1 MKIVIVGVGKVGKTL
16 VENFV
21 NEKHDVVIVDSN
33 SSTVEYIVNAYD
45 VKGLVGGGL
54 EKETLTG
61 ANVAEADL
69 FIACTARDEMNILTC
84 VLAKNL
90 GAKRTIAR
98 VRDPEYLKEMENLR
112 QDLGLDL
119 LFNPEKRTAYEI
131 ENALKF
137 PSAKKVEVFAGGR
150 AMMVEFEL
158 EKANPIVG
166 KKVMDVCRNYGN
178 KILFGM
184 VTRGKKEYIP
194 NGSFVM
200 EKEDR
205 VHVIGSEK
213 DISAF
218 CKKTGMFKQRAKS
231 IMIIGGGKIAVN
243 LTTEL
248 CKNPEVNV
256 KIIEE
261 DQATCEKLSEILPR
275 ATIICGDGTDQT
287 LLGEEKIASVDACVT
302 LTDFDESN
310 VVISLY
316 AMQKNVAKVITK
328 LNRTSIYDMA
338 EFIGLDTVFSPRKA
352 IADQII
358 GYVRSHKTENKGGI
372 INFYKLGEET
382 EATEFQVDES
392 FEHLGIPL
400 RNLKL
405 KSNSLI
411 GGIVRNGEFILPS
424 GETVIE
430 KGDNVIVV
438 TLIKQVTDLAEIFR

>member
-16 VENFV
+16 VENFI
-21 NEKHDVVIVDSN
+21 NENHDVVVVDVN
-33 SSTVEYIVNAYD
+33 SSAVENMVNAYD

-54 EKETLTG
+54 EREVLMG
-61 ANVAEADL
+61 ASVSEADL
-69 FIACTARDEMNILTC
+69 FISCTARDEMNILTC

-137 PSAKKVEVFAGGR
+137 PSAKKVEVFAGGK

-158 EKANPIVG
+158 EKNNPIVG
-166 KKVMDVCRNYGN
+166 KKVMDVCKNYGN

-184 VTRGKKEYIP
+184 VTRGNKEFIP

-205 VHVIGSEK
+205 VQVIGSDK

-231 IMIIGGGKIAVN
+231 VMIIGGGKIAVH
-243 LTTEL
+243 LATEL
-248 CKNPEVNV
+248 CKSAEVNV

-261 DQATCEKLSEILPR
+261 DKAVCEKLAETLPR

-287 LLGEEKIASVDACVT
+287 LLGEEKISNVDACVT

-310 VVISLY
+310 VVISLF
-316 AMQKNVAKVITK
+316 AMQKNVGKVITK
-328 LNRTSIYDMA
+328 INRTSIYEMA
-338 EFIGLDTVFSPRKA
+338 EYIGLDTVFSPRKA

-358 GYVRSHKTENKGGI
+358 GYVRSHKTENKGSI
-372 INFYKLGEET
+372 INFYKLGAVA
-382 EATEFQVDES
+382 EATEFQVDEN

-400 RNLKL
+400 KELSLKA
-405 KSNSLI
+405 NTLI
-411 GGIVRNGEFILPS
+411 GGIVRDEEFILP
-424 GETVIE
+424 G
-430 KGDNVIVV
+430 GDTTIQTGDKVIVV
-438 TLIKQVTDLAEIFR
+438 TLIKQITDLAEIFR

>member
-21 NEKHDVVIVDSN
+21 NENHDVVVVD
-33 SSTVEYIVNAYD
+33 VNASAVENMVNSYD

-54 EKETLTG
+54 EREVLSG
-61 ANVAEADL
+61 ASVSESDL
-69 FIACTARDEMNILTC
+69 FISCTARDEMNILTC
-84 VLAKNL
+84 VLAKKL

-137 PSAKKVEVFAGGR
+137 PSAKKVEVFAGGK

-166 KKVMDVCRNYGN
+166 KKVMDVCKNFGN

-184 VTRGKKEYIP
+184 VTRGNKEFIP

-200 EKEDR
+200 EKDDR
-205 VHVIGSEK
+205 IHVIGSDK

-243 LTTEL
+243 LASEL

-261 DQATCEKLSEILPR
+261 DKAVCERLSETLTR
-275 ATIICGDGTDQT
+275 ATIICGDGTDQM
-287 LLGEEKIASVDACVT
+287 LLSEEKISSMDACVT

-310 VVISLY
+310 VVISLF
-316 AMQKNVAKVITK
+316 AMQKNVGKVITK
-328 LNRTSIYDMA
+328 INRTSIYEMA
-338 EFIGLDTVFSPRKA
+338 EYIGLDTVFSPRKA

-358 GYVRSHKTENKGGI
+358 GYVRSHKTENQGGI
-372 INFYKLGEET
+372 INFYKLGSVA
-382 EATEFQVDES
+382 EATEFEVGET
-392 FEHLGIPL
+392 FEYINTPL
-400 RNLKL
+400 KELKI
-405 KSNSLI
+405 KSNTLI
-411 GGIVRNGEFILPS
+411 GGIVRDEEFILPS
-424 GETVIE
+424 GETNIQ
-430 KGDNVIVV
+430 KGDKVIVV
-438 TLIKQVTDLAEIFR
+438 SLIKQITDLAEIFR